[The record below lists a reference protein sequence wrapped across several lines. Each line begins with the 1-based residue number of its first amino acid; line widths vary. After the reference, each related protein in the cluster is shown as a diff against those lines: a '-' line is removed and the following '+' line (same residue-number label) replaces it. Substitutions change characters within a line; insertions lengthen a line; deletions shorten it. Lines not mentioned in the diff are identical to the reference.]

1 MNAKAG
7 NMDFR
12 QLFSRSLDPVLLA
25 KDCNL
30 EPDDWQAKVLRSRAK
45 QIMLLCSRQSGK
57 STISAFLAIHESIYR
72 RKTLCLLLSPSL
84 RQSQELFKRVLGI
97 YRMLGD
103 YQKPAIESESAL
115 RMELSNGSRI
125 VSLPENEDTI
135 RGFSGV
141 NLLVIDEAAFVSD
154 QLYHAV
160 RPMLAVSGGRLVA
173 LSTPHGKR
181 GWFFDAWTKGD
192 DWEKYQVTADQ
203 CPRIS
208 REFLESEKKAMPGW
222 VFEQEYMCQFKE
234 TLDAVFAHDLISQA
248 VSSEVKPLNLFRKEK

>member
-1 MNAKAG
+1 MAQNE
-7 NMDFR
+7 MILR
-12 QLFSRSLDPVLLA
+12 QALGRSLDPVLLA

-57 STISAFLAIHESIYR
+57 STISAFLAVHQSIYR
-72 RKTLCLLLSPSL
+72 MKTLCLLLSPSL

-97 YRMLGD
+97 YRTLPDTG
-103 YQKPAIESESAL
+103 KPPIKSESAL

-125 VSLPENEDTI
+125 VSLPENEETI

-181 GWFFDAWTKGD
+181 GWFHDAWTKGD
-192 DWEKYQVTADQ
+192 DWEKYQVTAFQ

-208 REFLESEKKAMPGW
+208 REFLESERKAMPEW
-222 VFEQEYMCQFKE
+222 VFEQEYLCQFKE
-234 TLDAVFAHDLISQA
+234 TLDGVFSHDLINQA
-248 VSSEVKPLNLFRKEK
+248 VSPDVKPLNLFKEEK